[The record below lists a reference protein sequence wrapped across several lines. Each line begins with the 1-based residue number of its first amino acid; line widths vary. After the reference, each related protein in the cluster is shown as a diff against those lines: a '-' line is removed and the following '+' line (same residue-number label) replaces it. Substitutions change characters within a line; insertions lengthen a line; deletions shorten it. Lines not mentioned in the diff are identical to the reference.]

1 MYQKQRLKNLEKF
14 IGMLYRIYNL
24 YKKNCKFSMLQYMK
38 YIIILY
44 FLVNDNVVL
53 LVFDVVVRGLDIFNV
68 EYVIYYQVLQIVEVS

>member
-1 MYQKQRLKNLEKF
+1 
-14 IGMLYRIYNL
+14 MLYRIYNL
-24 YKKNCKFSMLQYMK
+24 YKKKCKFSMLQYMI
-38 YIIILY
+38 YIIIVY

>member
-1 MYQKQRLKNLEKF
+1 
-14 IGMLYRIYNL
+14 MLYRIYNL
-24 YKKNCKFSMLQYMK
+24 YKKKCKFSMLQYMK
-38 YIIILY
+38 YIILY

>member
-1 MYQKQRLKNLEKF
+1 
-14 IGMLYRIYNL
+14 MLYRIYNL
-24 YKKNCKFSMLQYMK
+24 YKKKCKFSMLQYMI
-38 YIIILY
+38 YIILY

>member
-1 MYQKQRLKNLEKF
+1 
-14 IGMLYRIYNL
+14 MLYRIYNL

>member
-1 MYQKQRLKNLEKF
+1 
-14 IGMLYRIYNL
+14 MLYRIYNL

-38 YIIILY
+38 YIILY

>member
-1 MYQKQRLKNLEKF
+1 
-14 IGMLYRIYNL
+14 MLYRIYNL
-24 YKKNCKFSMLQYMK
+24 YKKKCKFSMLWYMK

>member
-1 MYQKQRLKNLEKF
+1 
-14 IGMLYRIYNL
+14 MLYRIYNL
-24 YKKNCKFSMLQYMK
+24 YKKKCKFSMLQYMK

-44 FLVNDNVVL
+44 FLVNDNLVL